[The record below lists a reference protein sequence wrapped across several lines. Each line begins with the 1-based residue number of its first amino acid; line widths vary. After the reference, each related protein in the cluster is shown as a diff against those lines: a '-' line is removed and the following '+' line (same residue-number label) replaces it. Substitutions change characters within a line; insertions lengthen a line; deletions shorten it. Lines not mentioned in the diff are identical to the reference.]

1 MRPSASRKGVAACC
15 MFFVIHWPGTPPP
28 ADLSLKKGKGA
39 KRNLQRLE
47 LSEAVLGGASRSLEC
62 ALVAKRAVL
71 GADSVARG
79 KRAGA
84 ALFRVSSLLYF
95 YSRAFLS
102 VCFFWRTFYVSVS
115 RNCDCIAVTAMSA
128 VCVRAA
134 NVMVMAT
141 RGRAAPGPWI
151 SRCHHWA

>member
-15 MFFVIHWPGTPPP
+15 MFFVIHWPGTPPS

-62 ALVAKRAVL
+62 ALVAKRDVL

-84 ALFRVSSLLYF
+84 ALFRVFFSSLFLL
-95 YSRAFLS
+95 SRFSICLVFLAHLL
-102 VCFFWRTFYVSVS
+102 CFRV
-115 RNCDCIAVTAMSA
+115 
-128 VCVRAA
+128 
-134 NVMVMAT
+134 
-141 RGRAAPGPWI
+141 PKL
-151 SRCHHWA
+151 